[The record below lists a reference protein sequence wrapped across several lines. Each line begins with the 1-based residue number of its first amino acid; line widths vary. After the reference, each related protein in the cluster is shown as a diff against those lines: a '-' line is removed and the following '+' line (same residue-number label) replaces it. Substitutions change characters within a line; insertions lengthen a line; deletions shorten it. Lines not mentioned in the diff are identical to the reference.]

1 MGKTTT
7 AVNLAAALAKTYSVL
22 LIDMDPQANASSG
35 LGIFNPQNT
44 VYDILIGSS
53 TIETTVSK
61 TSLPG
66 LDILASSPE
75 LAGAAMD
82 LDANTE
88 NMLRL
93 SKALM
98 AARSEYDFMVLDAPP
113 SIGALTL
120 NVLAA
125 SDHLIIPLQA
135 EYYGLEGIAHMM
147 DTISRVQG
155 SLNPSLNVL
164 GILLTMF
171 DVRTRLSVQVEENVR
186 QHFGSLAFKTVIPR
200 SVRLAEAPSFGQ
212 PALEFAPVSS
222 GSKAYQALSR
232 EVIER
237 VSQT

>member
-7 AVNLAAALAKTYSVL
+7 AVNLAAAIARRHSVL

-35 LGIFNPQNT
+35 LGILNPQKT
-44 VYDILIGSS
+44 VYDVLIGNATAE
-53 TIETTVSK
+53 TIVSE

-82 LDANTE
+82 LDTNTE
-88 NMLRL
+88 NMLLL
-93 SKALM
+93 SKALIVT
-98 AARSEYDFMVLDAPP
+98 RSKYDFIVLDAPP

-125 SDHLIIPLQA
+125 ADHLIIPLQA

-147 DTISRVQG
+147 DTITRVQG
-155 SLNPSLNVL
+155 SLNPSLTVL

-171 DVRTRLSVQVEENVR
+171 DSRTRLSVQVEENVR
-186 QHFGSLAFKTVIPR
+186 QHFGPLVFKAVIPR

-212 PALEFAPVSS
+212 PALEFAPISS
-222 GSKAYQALSR
+222 GAKAYQALSR

>member
-1 MGKTTT
+1 VGKTTT

-171 DVRTRLSVQVEENVR
+171 DVRTRLSVQVEENV
-186 QHFGSLAFKTVIPR
+186 
-200 SVRLAEAPSFGQ
+200 
-212 PALEFAPVSS
+212 
-222 GSKAYQALSR
+222 
-232 EVIER
+232 
-237 VSQT
+237 